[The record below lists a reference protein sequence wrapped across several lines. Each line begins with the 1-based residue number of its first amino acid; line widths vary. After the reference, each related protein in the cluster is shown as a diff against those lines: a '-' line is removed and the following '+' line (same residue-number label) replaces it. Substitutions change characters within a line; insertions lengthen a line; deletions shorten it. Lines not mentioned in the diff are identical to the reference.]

1 MAPAQASSAVDALAN
16 SIDLPCGRQLPNRLV
31 KAAMEELMSTDC
43 LPNERFERLY
53 RAWSDGGFGMIISGN
68 VQVSKQH
75 LGLPL
80 DVAISEARSPSP
92 ESLDRFTSW
101 AQSMQ
106 KKDTSSQPLKIM
118 QLNHPGRQSMRVF
131 TGRSPFSPA
140 LAPSVVPMTAGKG
153 LMGRPVG
160 SIVWGTPKEMSL
172 EDIEEVIEQFRKGA
186 KLAKETGWDGV
197 QLHASHGYLLAQFLS
212 PRTNLRTDTF
222 GGTRKRRVELLFRIA
237 DVIRQDYPL
246 ESGFV
251 LGVKLNASDYIKGGL
266 TEDDALEN
274 VKWIAEHGGFDFI
287 EISGGS
293 YEAPEFLSMKPST
306 SRREA
311 FFADF
316 SSRAYR
322 LLNEELDT
330 STLPTPTPLILLT
343 GGFNS
348 RNGMHQALS
357 SPVADL
363 IGIGR
368 PSAADPQFA
377 RKLLDSAIPDDDAK
391 LPEYDTS
398 QGTVILRWVFSW
410 MTLFGPSLDVF
421 YHNLLMHSIAFGR
434 EPQGDEVDAVRARLS
449 PFWTLARRNYLDP
462 WISPTSQQVLVWS
475 LVGVMSYSCLFQAGF
490 FAK

>member
-1 MAPAQASSAVDALAN
+1 MASDPGTSTVDVLAN
-16 SIDLPCGRQLPNRLV
+16 SIDLPCGRRIPNRLV
-31 KAAMEELMSTDC
+31 KAAMEELMSADR
-43 LPNERFERLY
+43 LPDERFERLY

-68 VQVSKQH
+68 VQVSRQH

-80 DVAISEARSPSP
+80 DVAIPETGSPPRQSI
-92 ESLDRFTSW
+92 DRFTRW

-106 KKDTSSQPLKIM
+106 QKGTTSQPLRIM

-140 LAPSVVPMTAGKG
+140 LAPSIVPMTAGKG
-153 LMGRPVG
+153 LVGRLVG
-160 SIVWGTPKEMSL
+160 SLVWGTPKEMSP
-172 EDIEEVIEQFRKGA
+172 EDIEQVIDQFRKGA
-186 KLAKETGWDGV
+186 RLAKETGWDGIQV
-197 QLHASHGYLLAQFLS
+197 HASHGYLLAQFLS

-222 GGTRKRRVELLFRIA
+222 GGTGKRRIELLFKIA
-237 DVIRQDYPL
+237 DAIRQDYPL

-266 TEDDALEN
+266 TEEDALEN
-274 VKWIAEHGGFDFI
+274 VKWIAQHGGFDFI

-322 LLNEELDT
+322 LLNNELDA
-330 STLPTPTPLILLT
+330 STLPSPMPLILLT
-343 GGFNS
+343 GGFKS
-348 RNGMHQALS
+348 RVGMHQALS

-368 PSAADPQFA
+368 PSAVDPQFA
-377 RKLLDSAIPDDDAK
+377 RKLLDTTIPESEAK

-398 QGTVILRWVFSW
+398 QGTVILRWIFSW
-410 MTLFGPSLDVF
+410 LTLFGPSLDVF

-434 EPQGDEVDAVRARLS
+434 EPKGDKVDAVRARLS

-462 WISPTSQQVLVWS
+462 WISPSLQRLLVWS
-475 LVGVMSYSCLFQAGF
+475 LAGMMSYGCLLQAGL
-490 FAK
+490 FAN